1 MKEDENFW
9 HTQRPLTS
17 EMLQYAAQDALFLPA
32 VYEKM
37 QEYFTIPYIDRSSS
51 PSGEPVFQTM
61 TVLDKI
67 LADSKK
73 CREYARINTDVKD
86 FREMQIG
93 REIVA
98 FIKNYRR
105 DVIYCSLNIGVSGV
119 IRDPDSRKT
128 LEKYNSFGDL
138 VYVTHV
144 GIEGPKNQLQLTFSR
159 QFTETSVAPVKVRP
173 EDKPWGMMQPQNP
186 LMPFMQN
193 IYPQVFH
200 QINMF

>member
-1 MKEDENFW
+1 
-9 HTQRPLTS
+9 
-17 EMLQYAAQDALFLPA
+17 
-32 VYEKM
+32 
-37 QEYFTIPYIDRSSS
+37 
-51 PSGEPVFQTM
+51 M

-67 LADSKK
+67 LADTRK
-73 CREYARINTDVKD
+73 CREYARINADVKD

-119 IRDPDSRKT
+119 IRDPDSRKM

-144 GIEGPKNQLQLTFSR
+144 GFEGPKN
-159 QFTETSVAPVKVRP
+159 
-173 EDKPWGMMQPQNP
+173 
-186 LMPFMQN
+186 
-193 IYPQVFH
+193 
-200 QINMF
+200 